1 MDVRRILFALAT
13 CLLLLSGTGV
23 TTATAAAAA
32 GSQPVTTCSTTLLDG
47 DRRLG
52 PEVLPVA
59 GEVGRELRDYQRTG
73 VLTVA
78 QFLATYWDPT
88 ANGGLGAFIFPP
100 DNGYV
105 IGANGQPEVSQVQ
118 LHPGELIDRF
128 GSEFGAFLA
137 PEGSSYAS
145 RSIPPSS
152 LVSNPADICNYH
164 EYRVV
169 EPFSVDTGPIAPWF
183 AQPGGGKQFQLV
195 ASLVPGAPTPLNV
208 MFLVNNGFLTRVD

>member
-13 CLLLLSGTGV
+13 CLLLFGGTGV
-23 TTATAAAAA
+23 TTAAAAA
-32 GSQPVTTCSTTLLDG
+32 GSQPVTTCSTALFDG

-52 PEVLPVA
+52 PEVLPVD